1 MATKRQIGL
10 RDFHVAP
17 LIQDDESGVE
27 YGTVTKIPGII
38 SATMSTERSSESYY
52 SDDVAEDT
60 FSSFS
65 KLTLEVEVSNLSDE
79 ERNLLLGQ
87 TIQCGGVMSNKDD
100 VAQEVGIMFR
110 SKKTNGKFR
119 YVSLFKG
126 KFVEP
131 DESYASESDSLEAKT
146 MTMTF
151 TALPLSCNGNYKMIV
166 DEDGKNVETINGG
179 ASKYFKDFFNEMK
192 YELPTQAE

>member
-17 LIQDDESGVE
+17 LVQDTTGTIE
-27 YGTVTKIPGII
+27 YGSPIKIPGII

-65 KLTLEVEVSNLSDE
+65 KLTLEVEVSNLSVE

-87 TIQCGGVMSNKDD
+87 TTKCGGVMSNKDD
-100 VAQEVGIMFR
+100 TAQEVGVMFR

-119 YVSLFKG
+119 YVALFKG

-131 DESYASESDSLEAKT
+131 DESYASESDSLDAKT

-151 TALPLSCNGNYKMIV
+151 TALPLANNGNYKLIV
-166 DEDGKNVETINGG
+166 DEDGKDVEKIAGG
-179 ASKYFKDFFNEMK
+179 ADKYFKDFFKEMK
-192 YELPTQAE
+192 YTLPAQA